1 MMFLP
6 RTYMTMEALE
16 IVEDSNRDFYPNS
29 RAYLDA
35 LQKQGRSD
43 DGFEDEFYFTMPAIS
58 STT

>member
-6 RTYMTMEALE
+6 RDDMTMEALE
-16 IVEDSNRDFYPNS
+16 IVENSNRDFYPNS

-43 DGFEDEFYFTMPAIS
+43 DGFEDEFYFTMPVIS
-58 STT
+58 STA

>member
-6 RTYMTMEALE
+6 RDDMTMEALE

-43 DGFEDEFYFTMPAIS
+43 DGFEDEFYFTMPEIS
-58 STT
+58 STA